1 MKVIYN
7 KGEKVCVTDEVY
19 MVFEKSERKER
30 YLKYDLKAEKLL
42 VNTKDETVEFIQSKE
57 DSYDRLT
64 DECNLE
70 FADESMNTEDEV
82 IMAMLIDT
90 LREAV
95 MALTDTEKHIIYGL
109 FFQGKTALRISK
121 ELGVSVTAICKRKRN
136 ILKKLRKIIE
146 NKNFFKFRV

>member
-1 MKVIYN
+1 MKVIYI

-19 MVFEKSERKER
+19 MVFEKSERKEK
-30 YLKYDLKAEKLL
+30 YIKYDLKAEKLL
-42 VNTKDETVEFIQSKE
+42 INTKDETVKFIQSKE

-95 MALTDTEKHIIYGL
+95 MTLTDTEKHIIYGL
-109 FFQGKTALRISK
+109 FFQGKTAKRISK
-121 ELGVSVTAICKRKRN
+121 ELGVSVQAIYQRKHN
-136 ILKKLRKIIE
+136 ILKKLRKILEKQKI
-146 NKNFFKFRV
+146 F

>member
-1 MKVIYN
+1 MKVIYI

-19 MVFEKSERKER
+19 MVFEKSERKEK

-42 VNTKDETVEFIQSKE
+42 INTKDETVKFIQSKE

-95 MALTDTEKHIIYGL
+95 MTLTDTEKHIIYGS

-136 ILKKLRKIIE
+136 ILKKLRKILEKQKI
-146 NKNFFKFRV
+146 F